1 MNKYTRRA
9 SLDIEKQLIIEEVT
23 NLMSMGY
30 REKDNEQI
38 MEGMQVAIEGCS
50 DHEWRFWADLPL
62 RCVIEDFF
70 ALGVP

>member
-1 MNKYTRRA
+1 MNKYARRA

-38 MEGMQVAIEGCS
+38 MEGLRVAIEGCS
-50 DHEWRFWADLPL
+50 DHEWRLWVELPL

>member
-9 SLDIEKQLIIEEVT
+9 SLDIEKQLIIEEVS
-23 NLMSMGY
+23 NLMRMGY
-30 REKDNEQI
+30 RKQDNAQV
-38 MEGMQVAIEGCS
+38 MEGMQAAIDGCS
-50 DHEWRFWADLPL
+50 DQEWRIWVELPL

>member
-9 SLDIEKQLIIEEVT
+9 SLDIEKQLIIEEVS

-30 REKDNEQI
+30 REQDTEQV
-38 MEGMQVAIEGCS
+38 MEGMKMALDSCS
-50 DHEWRFWADLPL
+50 DHEWRMWVELPL